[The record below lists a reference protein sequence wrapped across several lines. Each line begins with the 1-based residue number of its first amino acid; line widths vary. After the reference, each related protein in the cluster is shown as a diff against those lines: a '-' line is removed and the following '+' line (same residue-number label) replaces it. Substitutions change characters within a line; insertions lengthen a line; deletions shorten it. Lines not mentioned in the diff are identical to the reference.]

1 MVTRVKESGIT
12 LLLLLAWIC
21 QTGCGST
28 KSRTATEQLLM
39 SDAVDRAV
47 AQIDFKELS
56 GQKVFFDTKYVV
68 NTKDPAFIGNLKG
81 LGYVNAEYVISSL
94 RQQMVAADCRLQDK
108 LEEADFVVEARL
120 GAVGVDNNEV
130 VYGLPA
136 SAPYSAAANVVANG
150 PSIPSLP
157 ELSVARKIVQVGAAK
172 IGVFAYERQTRE
184 PVWQAG
190 ISQAVSNARDSW
202 ILGIGPFQEGTIYRG
217 TQFAGSR
224 MQIPTMRP
232 LPPMFSEEEPSEDET
247 VGMQADEDADD
258 PLSQYAKEQ
267 VFRHLEPHRDE
278 QVKQTSGEKPDGV
291 SGTNTSTNAGT
302 AAASGASSPV
312 GNEPGPLKTGPAQ
325 PVKPEQPVKPPQAV
339 KPEEVKPVTNSTKP

>member
-1 MVTRVKESGIT
+1 
-12 LLLLLAWIC
+12 
-21 QTGCGST
+21 
-28 KSRTATEQLLM
+28 M

-47 AQIDFKELS
+47 AQIDFKDLS
-56 GQKVFFDTKYVV
+56 GQKVFFDTKFVV

-94 RQQMVAADCRLQDK
+94 RQQMVAADLRLQDK

-136 SAPYSAAANVVANG
+136 SAPYSAAANVVSNG

-217 TQFAGSR
+217 TQFAGSQ
-224 MQIPTMRP
+224 MQIPGIRP
-232 LPPMFSEEEPSEDET
+232 LPPIFSDEESEEDNEAEPKPDDEDE
-247 VGMQADEDADD
+247 
-258 PLSQYAKEQ
+258 PLKQYAEEHLFRRPTVQNDRHVQQSSATQ
-267 VFRHLEPHRDE
+267 VIAEAKAGQNATAPSAAVTEP
-278 QVKQTSGEKPDGV
+278 
-291 SGTNTSTNAGT
+291 A
-302 AAASGASSPV
+302 
-312 GNEPGPLKTGPAQ
+312 PLKTGPAQ
-325 PVKPEQPVKPPQAV
+325 PVTPP
-339 KPEEVKPVTNSTKP
+339 K

>member
-1 MVTRVKESGIT
+1 MGGRLISTRVKRNWIP

-56 GQKVFFDTKYVV
+56 GQKVFFDTKFVV

-108 LEEADFVVEARL
+108 LEDADFVVEARL

-136 SAPYSAAANVVANG
+136 SAPYSAAANVVSNG

-232 LPPMFSEEEPSEDET
+232 LPPMFSEEEPSEGDT
-247 VGMQADEDADD
+247 VSAADEEDPDD
-258 PLSQYAKEQ
+258 PLNQYAKEH
-267 VFRHLEPHRDE
+267 VFRHLDPHKDE
-278 QVKQTSGEKPDGV
+278 HVKPTSGEKPDVV
-291 SGTNTSTNAGT
+291 SGTGT
-302 AAASGASSPV
+302 TANSGAASAGSAGSPPSSTS
-312 GNEPGPLKTGPAQ
+312 NEPGPLKTGPAQ
-325 PVKPEQPVKPPQAV
+325 PVKPE
-339 KPEEVKPVTNSTKP
+339 EVKPAARPNQPSG